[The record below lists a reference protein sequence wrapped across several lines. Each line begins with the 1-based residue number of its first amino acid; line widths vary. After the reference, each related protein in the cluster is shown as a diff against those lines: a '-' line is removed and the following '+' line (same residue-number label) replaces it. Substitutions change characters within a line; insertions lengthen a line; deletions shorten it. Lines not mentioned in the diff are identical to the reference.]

1 MSKQEDD
8 QYHENR
14 FLYKNGTLKNKLG
27 IKSTKDLSNVEY
39 LGSASRALVLIK
51 KQPEINSINELQA
64 IHKVMFGWLYD
75 WAGKIRDYDL
85 SKNGYGFL
93 EGDRQEFGIQ
103 NINNKIN
110 QKNELHTL
118 NNKDYAELLD
128 ELNYLHPFREGNG
141 RSTKLF
147 LQCFAANHE
156 QVLNYPRKN
165 NEMIEAQNNADIDK
179 ISKLIQVQNSPSR
192 EAAFQQLKYLQ
203 TNNMK
208 KEKAKLAALERRRR
222 LER

>member
-27 IKSTKDLSNVEY
+27 IKNTKDLSNVEY

-51 KQPEINSINELQA
+51 KQPEIKSINELQA

-110 QKNELHTL
+110 KKNELDTL

-156 QVLNYPRKN
+156 QVLDYPRKN
-165 NEMIEAQNNADIDK
+165 NEMIEAQNNADIEK
-179 ISKLIQVQNSPSR
+179 ISELIQVQNSPSR

-203 TNNMK
+203 TNSMK
-208 KEKAKLAALERRRR
+208 KEKARLAALERRRR

>member
-27 IKSTKDLSNVEY
+27 IKNTKDLSNVEY

-51 KQPEINSINELQA
+51 KQPEIRSINELQA

-110 QKNELHTL
+110 QKNELDTL

-156 QVLNYPRKN
+156 QVLDYPRKN

-179 ISKLIQVQNSPSR
+179 ISELIQVQNSPSR
-192 EAAFQQLKYLQ
+192 EAAF
-203 TNNMK
+203 
-208 KEKAKLAALERRRR
+208 
-222 LER
+222 

>member
-27 IKSTKDLSNVEY
+27 IKNTKDLSNVEY

-51 KQPEINSINELQA
+51 KQPEIRSINELQA

-110 QKNELHTL
+110 QKNELDTL

-156 QVLNYPRKN
+156 QVLDYPRKN

-179 ISKLIQVQNSPSR
+179 ISELIQVQNSPSR

>member
-27 IKSTKDLSNVEY
+27 IKNTKDLSNVEY

-51 KQPEINSINELQA
+51 KQPKIRSINELQA

-103 NINNKIN
+103 N
-110 QKNELHTL
+110 
-118 NNKDYAELLD
+118 
-128 ELNYLHPFREGNG
+128 
-141 RSTKLF
+141 
-147 LQCFAANHE
+147 
-156 QVLNYPRKN
+156 
-165 NEMIEAQNNADIDK
+165 
-179 ISKLIQVQNSPSR
+179 
-192 EAAFQQLKYLQ
+192 
-203 TNNMK
+203 
-208 KEKAKLAALERRRR
+208 
-222 LER
+222 

>member
-27 IKSTKDLSNVEY
+27 IKNTKDLSNVEY

-51 KQPEINSINELQA
+51 KQPEIRSINELQA

-110 QKNELHTL
+110 QKNELDTL

-156 QVLNYPRKN
+156 QVLDYPRKN

-179 ISKLIQVQNSPSR
+179 ISELIQVQNSPSR

-203 TNNMK
+203 TNSMK
-208 KEKAKLAALERRRR
+208 KEKARLAALERRRR

>member
-14 FLYKNGTLKNKLG
+14 FLYKSGTLKNKLG

-156 QVLNYPRKN
+156 QVLDYPRKN

>member
-27 IKSTKDLSNVEY
+27 IKNTKDLSNVEY

-51 KQPEINSINELQA
+51 KQPEIRSINELQA

-110 QKNELHTL
+110 KKNELNTL

-156 QVLNYPRKN
+156 QVLDYPRKN

-179 ISKLIQVQNSPSR
+179 ISELIQVQNSPSR

-203 TNNMK
+203 TNSMK
-208 KEKAKLAALERRRR
+208 KEKARLAALERRRR

>member
-1 MSKQEDD
+1 M
-8 QYHENR
+8 
-14 FLYKNGTLKNKLG
+14 
-27 IKSTKDLSNVEY
+27 I
-39 LGSASRALVLIK
+39 
-51 KQPEINSINELQA
+51 
-64 IHKVMFGWLYD
+64 GWLYD

-156 QVLNYPRKN
+156 QVLDYPRKN

>member
-27 IKSTKDLSNVEY
+27 IKNTKDLSSVEY

-51 KQPEINSINELQA
+51 KQPEIRSINELQA

-110 QKNELHTL
+110 QKNELDTL

-156 QVLNYPRKN
+156 QVLDYPRKN

-179 ISKLIQVQNSPSR
+179 ISELIQVQNSPSR

-203 TNNMK
+203 TNSMK
-208 KEKAKLAALERRRR
+208 KEKARLAALERRRR

>member
-51 KQPEINSINELQA
+51 KQSEINSINELQA

-85 SKNGYGFL
+85 SKYGYGFL

-156 QVLNYPRKN
+156 QVLDYPRKN

>member
-27 IKSTKDLSNVEY
+27 IKNTKDLSNVEY

-51 KQPEINSINELQA
+51 KQPEIRSINELQA

-110 QKNELHTL
+110 KKNELDTL

-156 QVLNYPRKN
+156 QVLDYPRKN

-179 ISKLIQVQNSPSR
+179 ISELIQVQNSPSR

-203 TNNMK
+203 TNSMK
-208 KEKAKLAALERRRR
+208 KEKARLAALEWRRR

>member
-27 IKSTKDLSNVEY
+27 IKNTKDLSNVEY

-110 QKNELHTL
+110 QKNELDTL

-156 QVLNYPRKN
+156 QVLDYPRKN

-179 ISKLIQVQNSPSR
+179 ISELIQVQNSPSR

-203 TNNMK
+203 TNSMK
-208 KEKAKLAALERRRR
+208 KEKARLAALERRRR

>member
-156 QVLNYPRKN
+156 QVLDYPRKN

>member
-118 NNKDYAELLD
+118 NNRAYAELLD
-128 ELNYLHPFREGNG
+128 DLNYLHPFRQGNG

-156 QVLNYPRKN
+156 QVLDYPRKN

>member
-14 FLYKNGTLKNKLG
+14 CLYKNGTLKNKLG

-156 QVLNYPRKN
+156 QVLDYPRKN

>member
-27 IKSTKDLSNVEY
+27 IKNTKDLSNVEY

-51 KQPEINSINELQA
+51 KQPEIRSINELQA

-110 QKNELHTL
+110 KKNELDTL

-156 QVLNYPRKN
+156 QVLDYPRKN

-179 ISKLIQVQNSPSR
+179 ISELIQVQNSPSR

-203 TNNMK
+203 TNSMK
-208 KEKAKLAALERRRR
+208 KEKARLAALERRRR

>member
-156 QVLNYPRKN
+156 QVLDYPRKN
-165 NEMIEAQNNADIDK
+165 NEMIEA
-179 ISKLIQVQNSPSR
+179 QNSPSR

>member
-156 QVLNYPRKN
+156 QVLDYPRKN

-208 KEKAKLAALERRRR
+208 KEKR
-222 LER
+222 